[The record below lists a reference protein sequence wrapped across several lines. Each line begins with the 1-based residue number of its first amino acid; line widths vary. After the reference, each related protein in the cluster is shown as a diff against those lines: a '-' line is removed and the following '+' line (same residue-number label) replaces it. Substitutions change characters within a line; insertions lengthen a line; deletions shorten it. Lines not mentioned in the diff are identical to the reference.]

1 MESGEQTMK
10 TFARTVS
17 LFLCLMM
24 LFSLSVTAFATDV
37 AAPAADTA
45 DKASTDTGIIDAAEM
60 QKMLDD
66 YVAQYSLN
74 TKGRAFCVGFCYL
87 KTGDMW
93 FYNEDKWC
101 YSASLYKVPV
111 SMLCAQKEMA
121 GEITA
126 DTRYE
131 NQYNT
136 GTLDQLEMK
145 ALVNSDNDAGHALV
159 QWMGGTY
166 AGKCADQIIQ
176 FTDLP
181 ESYFNQDFFSVSYYN
196 VNFFTQVLRE
206 LYNNQQNYPRI
217 INYMKQ
223 MKTGLGIPDLAA
235 NLGGTYEVAQK
246 YGSFE
251 ETKTNPPK
259 NNKHVGGIIYTPS
272 PIAVTIMTVNIDN
285 FPDRIGEVAKMLA
298 DYSLTLDSR
307 YAAYQAEQARQAQEE
322 AARAAQAEQERL
334 AAEAAA
340 RQAQMAATS
349 SNTPDPNVS
358 IFVGNGSSGS
368 SNTNSTSSSSGISA
382 SGLKA
387 LFDGMDST
395 QKIIILAGI
404 AVFVVGILLL
414 IVALIVRA
422 RRNRDD
428 DYDEDYEDYDEY
440 DDYDDR
446 RSRKAAKT
454 KAAKPEKVK
463 ETKADRGSGKKSRA
477 KPAAPAETKRSSRK
491 MSKREEEYYDDLP
504 AQDVG
509 DEEFYY
515 DPEEFAQP
523 EGDAYGYDDASAYD
537 DGYAYDDSAYDEAAY
552 DEGAYDDASFG
563 EDFPDD
569 ALDGQDYLT
578 DDSFLDDSDFDDFKD
593 FDPGKYDL

>member
-1 MESGEQTMK
+1 MK
-10 TFARTVS
+10 IFTKSVA
-17 LFLCLMM
+17 LL
-24 LFSLSVTAFATDV
+24 LSVLMVLTLSAAAFATND
-37 AAPAADTA
+37 APADTEA
-45 DKASTDTGIIDAAEM
+45 ASATGIIDASEM

-66 YVAQYSLN
+66 YVAQYSLDS
-74 TKGRAFCVGFCYL
+74 RARSLCVGFCYL

-196 VNFFTQVLRE
+196 VNFFTQVLRT
-206 LYNNQQNYPRI
+206 LYNNQQDYPRI
-217 INYMKQ
+217 LNYMKQ
-223 MKTGLGIPDLAA
+223 MKVDGTTPDLSR
-235 NLGGTYEVAQK
+235 NLGGAYEVAQK

-251 ETKTNPPK
+251 ETKTNPTK
-259 NNKHVGGIIYTPS
+259 NNKHVGGIIYTPN
-272 PIAVTIMTVNIDN
+272 PIAVTILTVNVDN
-285 FPDRIGEVAKMLA
+285 YPERIAEVAKMLT
-298 DYSLTLDSR
+298 DYALTLDSR
-307 YAAYQAEQARQAQEE
+307 YASYQAEQARLAQEE

-340 RQAQMAATS
+340 RQAQQAAL
-349 SNTPDPNVS
+349 NPVTPDPNVS
-358 IFVGNGSSGS
+358 IFVNNPSTDNGSASSGGSGSSSGSSGS
-368 SNTNSTSSSSGISA
+368 SGFSIG
-382 SGLKA
+382 GLKA
-387 LFDGMDST
+387 LFDGMEST
-395 QKIIILAGI
+395 QKIIIIAGV

-414 IVALIVRA
+414 IIALIVRLK
-422 RRNRDD
+422 RGRDD
-428 DYDEDYEDYDEY
+428 DYDDYDDY
-440 DDYDDR
+440 DSPYDDDYDDR
-446 RSRKAAKT
+446 PSRKAKSAKAKKT
-454 KAAKPEKVK
+454 PKAPVA
-463 ETKADRGSGKKSRA
+463 
-477 KPAAPAETKRSSRK
+477 PAAEKRKSSGRK

-504 AQDVG
+504 AENVSD
-509 DEEFYY
+509 DEFYY
-515 DPEEFAQP
+515 DPKDYEQA
-523 EGDAYGYDDASAYD
+523 EGDYYEDEASYDDGSYDDGAYYEDGGQAYD
-537 DGYAYDDSAYDEAAY
+537 DGGYDEADYADAAY
-552 DEGAYDDASFG
+552 GDQDFAEEFTDDQF
-563 EDFPDD
+563 DD
-569 ALDGQDYLT
+569 QNYLDGD
-578 DDSFLDDSDFDDFKD
+578 FLDDSDFEDFKD
-593 FDPGKYDL
+593 YDSSRYDT